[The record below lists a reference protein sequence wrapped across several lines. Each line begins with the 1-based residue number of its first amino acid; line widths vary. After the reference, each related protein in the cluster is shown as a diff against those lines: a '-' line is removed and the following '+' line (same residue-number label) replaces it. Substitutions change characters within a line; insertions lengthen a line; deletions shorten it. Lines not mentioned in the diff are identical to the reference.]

1 MVNVDMFKN
10 AFVLPGDLAPAAQQP
25 KFIPNPNYVDRTAV
39 APAAAPSYVNEDP
52 NIAKLKFLML
62 KWLSIIIGGSA
73 ILLIV
78 WRVILKF
85 I

>member
-10 AFVLPGDLAPAAQQP
+10 AFRLPSEVSAPIKA
-25 KFIPNPNYVDRTAV
+25 NPSPMPVQVRE
-39 APAAAPSYVNEDP
+39 APDDQDV
-52 NIAKLKFLML
+52 AKLKFMML

-78 WRVILKF
+78 WRVFLKF
-85 I
+85 L

>member
-10 AFVLPGDLAPAAQQP
+10 TFRLPSEASAPIKA
-25 KFIPNPNYVDRTAV
+25 NPSPMPVQIRE
-39 APAAAPSYVNEDP
+39 APDDQDV
-52 NIAKLKFLML
+52 AKLRFMML

-78 WRVILKF
+78 WRVFLKF
-85 I
+85 L

>member
-1 MVNVDMFKN
+1 MFNTDMFKD
-10 AFVLPGDLAPAAQQP
+10 AFVIPKAAAPAARAPVPLAPAPVQ
-25 KFIPNPNYVDRTAV
+25 Y
-39 APAAAPSYVNEDP
+39 EDP
-52 NIAKLKFLML
+52 EVAKLRFLML

-85 I
+85 F